1 MPSLQ
6 ILSRKGWRRT
16 GCINIALSLG
26 CGFLLLS
33 CLIYFRIKSGSPF
46 RRATIIYEGKCD
58 DTSRLNT
65 ILHLLINLFSTGIL
79 ASSHYFMQVVSSPSR
94 KEIDRAHT
102 FYRSL
107 DIAIPSVKNLGSVSY
122 FKRFSWLVLLFS
134 SFPIHLFFNSVIFA
148 TSFQG
153 SDWQITIATEAFT
166 QGADFYNPG
175 ASLAPAGSPYPA
187 FQYDAKYKRYR
198 DPVIHNS
205 SNRQR
210 ISNAAE
216 NGSGWDILDAQ
227 SCRAEYLS
235 CNSRSQYRDVVI
247 VIETSTNDAT
257 GWKRN
262 DVFNLS
268 HNLSQL
274 WDAYVPPDKINSL
287 WYSASCHIT
296 RRLKYDY
303 MQREC
308 YHDCRAPLSEL
319 PSPDWELTFHNMLSL
334 ETIEAYQKDYEYD
347 YYQFSNLTVK
357 YCLAE
362 PHPQAICKIELSNL
376 LLLIVIICTFI
387 KSFQCT
393 IIIWKLRHP
402 SLVTLGDALES
413 FITRP
418 DHQTRN
424 LTSLDITD
432 SWRLETRRRRYWYPN
447 NTSNLVAEVKARR
460 WRYSNRRVKSLIS
473 RTEWAK
479 PYGFISFSFIA
490 LMVAL
495 IASLQSN
502 DFQLLG
508 LDSFGHSNENRVT
521 KLGAGGYNEYLT
533 PLLLS
538 NVPQLLLSFC
548 YFSYNALFTR
558 LQVEKEWNSY
568 SLVPQPLRVS
578 YPKGEQVSS
587 FRLQLPYRYG
597 IPLLF
602 ASALGHWFL
611 SNAVFIFII
620 EGDYW
625 MPYDSTDRTYFD
637 RSYFDISENSIVS
650 LGYSPIAVLFLFIF
664 TFVLIPLPFFFSL
677 RKLKGKMIAG
687 GSNSLVL
694 SAACH
699 CYIPPPSESQAQPS
713 PPSNDETDNSEYRE
727 RKLREMSVSKLR
739 WGVTP
744 LPSHLAEEVNDG
756 EIVMHLGFSDE
767 LDNVTTPTEGKCY
780 L

>member
-205 SNRQR
+205 SNRYNYPYVYSYGSAVALEQYRNKTSDVRQR

-308 YHDCRAPLSEL
+308 YHDCRAVLGDEEIRQVPVWSPSYETLREPLSEL

-502 DFQLLG
+502 DFQL
-508 LDSFGHSNENRVT
+508 
-521 KLGAGGYNEYLT
+521 
-533 PLLLS
+533 
-538 NVPQLLLSFC
+538 
-548 YFSYNALFTR
+548 
-558 LQVEKEWNSY
+558 
-568 SLVPQPLRVS
+568 
-578 YPKGEQVSS
+578 
-587 FRLQLPYRYG
+587 
-597 IPLLF
+597 
-602 ASALGHWFL
+602 
-611 SNAVFIFII
+611 
-620 EGDYW
+620 
-625 MPYDSTDRTYFD
+625 
-637 RSYFDISENSIVS
+637 
-650 LGYSPIAVLFLFIF
+650 
-664 TFVLIPLPFFFSL
+664 
-677 RKLKGKMIAG
+677 
-687 GSNSLVL
+687 
-694 SAACH
+694 
-699 CYIPPPSESQAQPS
+699 
-713 PPSNDETDNSEYRE
+713 
-727 RKLREMSVSKLR
+727 
-739 WGVTP
+739 
-744 LPSHLAEEVNDG
+744 
-756 EIVMHLGFSDE
+756 
-767 LDNVTTPTEGKCY
+767 
-780 L
+780 